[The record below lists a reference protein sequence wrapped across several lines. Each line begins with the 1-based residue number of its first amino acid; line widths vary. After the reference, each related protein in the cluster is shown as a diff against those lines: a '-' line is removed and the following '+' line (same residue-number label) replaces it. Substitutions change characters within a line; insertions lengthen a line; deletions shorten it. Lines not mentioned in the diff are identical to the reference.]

1 MIDNSLVVKLRG
13 MTGAGIVDCKK
24 VLEETN
30 GDVEKAIELL
40 RKRGE
45 LKAEKKGE
53 RATKSGL
60 IHAYIHGQGGIGA
73 MVEVVCETDFVAKNE
88 DFQNFVHD
96 IAMQVAA
103 GNPLYLAPENIPAE
117 VLEKE
122 KEFYLA
128 DVEGKPAEIAA
139 KIIEGKL
146 QKFYGEVCLLKQ
158 SFFRDEDVAV
168 EALVKQKIGVIGEN
182 IQIKRFVRY
191 ALGGKTSSCDLEK

>member
-1 MIDNSLVVKLRG
+1 MVDNSFVVKLRS

-24 VLEETN
+24 VLEETG
-30 GDVEKAIELL
+30 GDVEKAVDLL
-40 RKRGE
+40 RQRGE
-45 LKAEKKGE
+45 LKAAKAGS

-60 IHAYIHGQGGIGA
+60 VHAYIHGQGGIGA
-73 MVEVVCETDFVAKNE
+73 MVEVLCETDFVARNA
-88 DFQNFVHD
+88 DFQEFVHEL
-96 IAMQVAA
+96 AMQVAA
-103 GNPLYLAPENIPAE
+103 NNPLYISPEDIPAE

-146 QKFYGEVCLLKQ
+146 QKYYSEVCLLKQ
-158 SFFRDEDVAV
+158 QFIKDEDLTI
-168 EALVKQKIGVIGEN
+168 EELLKNKIAVIGEN

-191 ALGGKTSSCDLEK
+191 ALGGKTSGCDLEK